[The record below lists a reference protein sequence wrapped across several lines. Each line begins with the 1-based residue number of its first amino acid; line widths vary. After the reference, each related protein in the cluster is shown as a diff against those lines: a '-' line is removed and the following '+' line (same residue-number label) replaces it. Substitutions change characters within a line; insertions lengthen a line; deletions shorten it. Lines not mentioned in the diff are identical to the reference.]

1 MNADV
6 DHGRILRSVLM
17 KPESEDALPQLHEQ
31 IVGLAASAG

>member
-1 MNADV
+1 
-6 DHGRILRSVLM
+6 M